1 MKPNKTLGI
10 CPNSFLDDDR
20 HHQVLF
26 TYFLFPLHQKSKDIS
41 NFDQF
46 SNIFSI

>member
-10 CPNSFLDDDR
+10 CPNSFLDDGR